1 MLAPYKQL
9 IRIQPLEKKISKRIR
24 QRRGGGGGEERW
36 WWSAG
41 AMRVEVRVRDAWGA
55 MTIVD
60 YRSFQGAA
68 GDEVTGWRGRR
79 LQRRRGLGGGR
90 GHRVGG
96 QVTQGG

>member
-1 MLAPYKQL
+1 V
-9 IRIQPLEKKISKRIR
+9 EK
-24 QRRGGGGGEERW
+24 RGGGG
-36 WWSAG
+36 
-41 AMRVEVRVRDAWGA
+41 VRGLCGSRLGLGMLGGA

-79 LQRRRGLGGGR
+79 LNRRRRLGGGR